1 MDVIKILKN
10 LKNIEPGKEF
20 TETSRSLILNVT
32 PKPKSGFLNILVKN
46 LELGVSLALAGLL
59 IFLIVGG
66 FSAWRIFSPMQISNI
81 DPVALRAEAQAID
94 IQIQLAN
101 LNYKTITPPKSDES
115 TPPSAPAAATN
126 PAAPGNQ
133 TKSNPGANASTSI
146 PLTVDEA
153 LQKLSE

>member
-1 MDVIKILKN
+1 MDVIKILKK

-20 TETSRSLILNVT
+20 TETSRRLILNVA
-32 PKPKSGFLNILVKN
+32 PKPELGFWNILVKN
-46 LELGVSLALAGLL
+46 LELGASLALAGLL

-81 DPVALRAEAQAID
+81 DPTALRAEAQAID

-101 LNYKTITPPKSDES
+101 LNYKTIAPPKSGES
-115 TPPSAPAAATN
+115 TPPSATAATGA
-126 PAAPGNQ
+126 AAPGSQ
-133 TKSNPGANASTSI
+133 TESGPRANASTSI
-146 PLTVDEA
+146 PLTIDEA